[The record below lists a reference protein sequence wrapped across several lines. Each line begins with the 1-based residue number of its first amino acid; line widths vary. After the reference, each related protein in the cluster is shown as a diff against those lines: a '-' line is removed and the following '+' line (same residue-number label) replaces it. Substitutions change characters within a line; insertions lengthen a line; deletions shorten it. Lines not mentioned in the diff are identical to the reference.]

1 MKNAEALGALIG
13 SIVGAIAT
21 GIAVYFTGN
30 PLCAL
35 IGLVGYLAG
44 SRIGKAVAEGK

>member
-1 MKNAEALGALIG
+1 MKNAEAIGALTG
-13 SIVGAIAT
+13 SIIGAVAT

-44 SRIGKAVAEGK
+44 SRIGKAISK

>member
-1 MKNAEALGALIG
+1 MKNAEAIGALIG
-13 SIVGAIAT
+13 SIVGAVAT

-35 IGLVGYLAG
+35 IGLVGCLAG
-44 SRIGKAVAEGK
+44 SRIGKAIGK

>member
-1 MKNAEALGALIG
+1 MKNAEAIGALIG
-13 SIVGAIAT
+13 SIIGAVAT

-44 SRIGKAVAEGK
+44 SRIGKAISK

>member
-1 MKNAEALGALIG
+1 MKNAEAIGALAG
-13 SIVGAIAT
+13 SIVGAVAT

-44 SRIGKAVAEGK
+44 SHIGKAIGK

>member
-13 SIVGAIAT
+13 SIAGAIVT
-21 GIAVYFTGN
+21 GVAVYFTGN

-44 SRIGKAVAEGK
+44 SHIGKAIGK